1 MCHEGGIVCGVVC
14 NILMASDRWLE
25 TLLKSLVDTGG
36 GLKSLGCMG
45 MAVGNKSNRRHMFFG
60 YVLVWRG

>member
-1 MCHEGGIVCGVVC
+1 
-14 NILMASDRWLE
+14 MASDRWLE

-45 MAVGNKSNRRHMFFG
+45 MAVGTKSNRRHMFFG